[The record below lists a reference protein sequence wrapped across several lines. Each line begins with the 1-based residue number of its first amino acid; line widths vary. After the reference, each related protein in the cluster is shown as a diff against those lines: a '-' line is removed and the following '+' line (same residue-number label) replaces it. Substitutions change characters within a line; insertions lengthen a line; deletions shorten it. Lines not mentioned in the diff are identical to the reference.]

1 MAVIRLPQMS
11 PPRSRDRFVV
21 VRRCSAST
29 GGLSGL
35 LRDCSGAVALEFLI
49 ISGPML
55 LLMLG
60 TFDIG
65 FVMLTEA
72 RINFAVEAAAKCGAI
87 SAAMCAS
94 PSETAAYGASIAGV
108 PGLDASRFLV
118 TTAACGTNVTAT
130 YPYSGVVLHAITL
143 SAGACY
149 PTERRRRAA

>member
-21 VRRCSAST
+21 VRKCSAST

-143 SAGACY
+143 STGACY